1 MTLFYCFSDTRPSD
15 TGAKLMAML
24 AVFSFPLS
32 YTLSFFFFKALEDF
46 AENQDFAENSKFY

>member
-15 TGAKLMAML
+15 TGAKLMALL

-46 AENQDFAENSKFY
+46 VKDTRFC